1 MTIRLGIYPPE
12 PAVAPPQTLM
22 AWPEIA
28 AAMGE
33 QRNRTVEAIS
43 STSAIRLIGTAAI
56 AWVRK
61 QDANRHK
68 SRKLTDEC
76 ARLIRIKMTLR
87 IGISVVSPW
96 HDRTWIGEHH

>member
-1 MTIRLGIYPPE
+1 MLKNYRVNPKKMGMTIRLGIYPPE

-43 STSAIRLIGTAAI
+43 ATSAIRLIGTAAM

-61 QDANRHK
+61 SSADMPKTA
-68 SRKLTDEC
+68 
-76 ARLIRIKMTLR
+76 A
-87 IGISVVSPW
+87 VSSIP
-96 HDRTWIGEHH
+96 